1 MKRKMHNYC
10 SAEIIKKKT
19 HTKTPSILK
28 AHFCFLA
35 PKVPAVM
42 VYLIPSV
49 F

>member
-1 MKRKMHNYC
+1 MKREMPNYS
-10 SAEIIKKKT
+10 SAGIKKP
-19 HTKTPSILK
+19 HTETSSILK

>member
-1 MKRKMHNYC
+1 MKREMHNYC
-10 SAEIIKKKT
+10 SAGIKKP
-19 HTKTPSILK
+19 HTETPILK

-35 PKVPAVM
+35 PKVPAIM